1 MAVNCWVEPMIKFA
15 GGFGVTAIS
24 ESAGA
29 TLVVDVVVDVDEG
42 VDEQAT
48 IANVKAITSAR
59 VRK

>member
-1 MAVNCWVEPMIKFA
+1 M
-15 GGFGVTAIS
+15 TAIS

-48 IANVKAITSAR
+48 IANVKAVTSAR

>member
-1 MAVNCWVEPMIKFA
+1 MIKFA

-24 ESAGA
+24 ESAGT
-29 TLVVDVVVDVDEG
+29 TLVIDVVVDVDEG
-42 VDEQAT
+42 VDEQDT